1 MKSIKFTVPG
11 NPFGKQRPKFARM
24 GTYTKTYT
32 PKKTTQHEK
41 EVAECFLEV
50 ARGRR
55 FKEKEPLDIR
65 IIAYYPIPQSTSK
78 KRRKEMLEH
87 RIRPT
92 VKPDLDNVAKLIYDA
107 LNGVAW
113 YDDNAIVDT
122 QGVRL
127 RSAGRG
133 YSGSA
138 WCVGSDGY
146 VYGYYYG
153 ATATVLDGQYAGD
166 VGYNPGSQMIQIAG
180 ITFLS
185 EYDHMM
191 REQTEAEDYGRYMDD
206 STLFHPSKEYLENL
220 KLINE
225 KYLASRGMEYNSKK
239 TKVFSIKEGFT
250 FLGFK
255 YRLTDTGKVI
265 MTVSSEKVKER
276 RRKLRKLVRKA
287 KRGEITKAKVD
298 DCYQAWRSHASKGN
312 SFHLIRRMDKFY
324 KSLWND
330 QETEVTDNEN

>member
-122 QGVRL
+122 Q
-127 RSAGRG
+127 
-133 YSGSA
+133 
-138 WCVGSDGY
+138 
-146 VYGYYYG
+146 
-153 ATATVLDGQYAGD
+153 
-166 VGYNPGSQMIQIAG
+166 
-180 ITFLS
+180 
-185 EYDHMM
+185 
-191 REQTEAEDYGRYMDD
+191 
-206 STLFHPSKEYLENL
+206 
-220 KLINE
+220 
-225 KYLASRGMEYNSKK
+225 
-239 TKVFSIKEGFT
+239 
-250 FLGFK
+250 
-255 YRLTDTGKVI
+255 
-265 MTVSSEKVKER
+265 
-276 RRKLRKLVRKA
+276 VRKFYSDTP
-287 KRGEITKAKVD
+287 RVD
-298 DCYQAWRSHASKGN
+298 VFILS
-312 SFHLIRRMDKFY
+312 LIHI
-324 KSLWND
+324 
-330 QETEVTDNEN
+330 